1 MSDNEDINSV
11 TSDEFDDATSVDD
24 IEDID
29 NVSNE
34 EENDGDED
42 ADDEPEED
50 EDEDEDEEEEDDEE
64 DDDKQ
69 MTKPK
74 IKIGDT
80 ILNIGAVNGDGNV
93 DVDDVDESDDEDDTD
108 DEDDDY
114 LQKLDEETN
123 KNFIVSEHPESIP
136 HNYDEIR
143 GLSKITRNKKGVIID
158 KLHRTIPILTKFEKT
173 RVLGVRSKQINDGAK
188 PFVKVP
194 SDIIDG
200 YTIAQIELK
209 QKKIPFI
216 IKRPLPNGGCEYW
229 NIKDL
234 EIIN

>member
-1 MSDNEDINSV
+1 MV
-11 TSDEFDDATSVDD
+11 
-24 IEDID
+24 
-29 NVSNE
+29 
-34 EENDGDED
+34 
-42 ADDEPEED
+42 
-50 EDEDEDEEEEDDEE
+50 
-64 DDDKQ
+64 
-69 MTKPK
+69 
-74 IKIGDT
+74 
-80 ILNIGAVNGDGNV
+80 L
-93 DVDDVDESDDEDDTD
+93 
-108 DEDDDY
+108 